1 MHEFAVTI
9 LAFALIL
16 GILVFVHEMGH
27 YLAARWRG
35 VKVDAFSIGFGPA
48 LYRWHD
54 RMGTEWRIA
63 AIPLGG
69 YVKPHGFEDPEDAT
83 AEQKAAWVPGQT
95 FHDKPVGS
103 RMLVIVMG
111 PVFNFLFAILL
122 FTVLYAS
129 VGKPEMKN
137 EIAQVAP
144 HSAAE
149 KAGLRPG
156 DVITRLGSLDV
167 FNFADIQAHAV
178 KMPGETT
185 TLGIRRDGHDLSL
198 PITLDTVP
206 ATKTSPAHG
215 SIGIMAELV
224 PGRPM
229 STGRAFVAGL
239 HETWTVSVQT
249 LQGVWQ
255 ILTGHRSAKE
265 LGGTI
270 RIAQLSG
277 QVAHYGLAS
286 IVSFMALLS
295 INLGLINLFPIPL
308 LDGGRLVF
316 YVAEAVRG
324 KPVSRRIQEI
334 SYQAGFA
341 IIAALFLF
349 STFNDLSNLGLFR

>member
-16 GILVFVHEMGH
+16 GVLVFVHEMGH

-35 VKVDAFSIGFGPA
+35 VKVDTFSIGFGPA
-48 LYRWHD
+48 LYRWRD
-54 RMGTEWRIA
+54 RTGTEWRIS

-69 YVKPHGFEDPEDAT
+69 FVKPHGFEDPEDAT
-83 AEQKAAWVPGQT
+83 PEQKASWVPGQT

-111 PVFNFLFAILL
+111 PVFNFIFAILL
-122 FTVLYAS
+122 FTVLFTS

-149 KAGLRPG
+149 KAGLQKG

-178 KMPGETT
+178 TMPGVET
-185 TLGIRRDGHDLSL
+185 TLGIKRGDQTLSL
-198 PITLDTVP
+198 PIKLDRVP
-206 ATKTSPAHG
+206 GKLGAPDKG
-215 SIGIMAELV
+215 SIGVMAELV
-224 PGRPM
+224 PGKPCLLVGPSSGDSMRHGMSPFRPCRRLADHHR
-229 STGRAFVAGL
+229 SSQRERTWWHDPYRPAFRTGRALWICKHPVLHGAAVDQSRPDQPVSDSAARWRQAG
-239 HETWTVSVQT
+239 
-249 LQGVWQ
+249 
-255 ILTGHRSAKE
+255 
-265 LGGTI
+265 
-270 RIAQLSG
+270 
-277 QVAHYGLAS
+277 
-286 IVSFMALLS
+286 
-295 INLGLINLFPIPL
+295 
-308 LDGGRLVF
+308 F

-324 KPVSRRIQEI
+324 KPVSRRVQEV

-341 IIAALFLF
+341 LIAALFLF
-349 STFNDLSNLGLFR
+349 STFNDLSNLGLFH